1 MNVNNK
7 TNNYYNFSLVKII
20 IKLQHLLIE
29 KKNNIYF
36 NVGIVTKEKTLTH
49 FPKQKNHFLH
59 FFKFKLFLRF
69 FFYEHFLFELKAIS
83 LSVQGV
89 ISSFL

>member
-29 KKNNIYF
+29 KNNIYF
-36 NVGIVTKEKTLTH
+36 NVGIVTKEKNTYTLSKT
-49 FPKQKNHFLH
+49 KNHFLH